1 MLHTF
6 GQIGLKVELWQAARL
21 MAKVKEWHRTHP
33 VLSAKKRKVLVKLH
47 DKYNEELKAKEQEKT
62 AEIRPTADQMKFVGT
77 EYEALIREG
86 QSLGSR
92 HDRELKEINEKYML
106 KEFEYCKPFIKKLPQ
121 SKLRPSRVLDV
132 LKNFYLENR
141 GFAIDH
147 KTQLEALRTECEN
160 EYAETQS
167 RHDGELH
174 PLLEK
179 QGEMYKKFEDLKAQA
194 KVVADKY
201 TRESDRITYKYMKT
215 EWDVMN
221 DKYTGGNGLTE

>member
-1 MLHTF
+1 MLNTF
-6 GQIGLKVELWQAARL
+6 EQIGLKVELWQAARL
-21 MAKVKEWHRTHP
+21 MKKIKEWYRTHP
-33 VLSAKKRKVLVKLH
+33 ALSAKKRKVLVKVH
-47 DKYNEELKAKEQEKT
+47 DRYNEELKAKEQEKT
-62 AEIRPTADQMKFVGT
+62 VEIRPTADQMKFVGT
-77 EYEALIREG
+77 EYETLIREG

-141 GFAIDH
+141 GFAIEH
-147 KTQLEALRTECEN
+147 KEQLEALHADCEK
-160 EYAETQS
+160 EYAEVQS

-201 TRESDRITYKYMKT
+201 TRESDRITYKFMKV
-215 EWDVMN
+215 EWAVMN
-221 DKYTGGNGLTE
+221 DKYTGGNGVDI